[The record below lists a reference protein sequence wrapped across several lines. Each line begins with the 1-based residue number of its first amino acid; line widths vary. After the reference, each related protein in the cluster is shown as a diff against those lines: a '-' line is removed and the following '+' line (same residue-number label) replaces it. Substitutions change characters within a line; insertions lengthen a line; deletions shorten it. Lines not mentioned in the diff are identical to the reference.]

1 MTKLIILLISMWCVT
16 NGMAQTP
23 TYANVDYVGDGN
35 PKHLLD
41 VYIPEGVTKPA
52 KTVVYIHG
60 GAWAKGSKESAFGH
74 CSELYN
80 AKYVIVSINYR
91 LSQDSIFPA
100 QIYDCK
106 TAIRFIKTHAAD
118 YLIDTCNIGVTGTS
132 AGGHLVALLG
142 TSNGVKNLEGHHL
155 GSTKVSSNVHA
166 VADFYGPTNF
176 LEMDGYIP
184 ISCEDPQIHNAPNS
198 RESNLLG
205 CWIKE
210 CPEKVAMANPI
221 TYIDGNEPSFS
232 IYHGDA
238 DCTVACHQSVLL
250 QTALIDKGQD
260 SELTL
265 YPGAGH
271 GGFIDAKVKAKMLL
285 FFNRVLVNKPNN

>member
-1 MTKLIILLISMWCVT
+1 MKKILTLLIASLIVSSIF
-16 NGMAQTP
+16 AQTP
-23 TYANVDYVGDGN
+23 DFKDVDYVGDGDL
-35 PKHLLD
+35 KHLLD
-41 VYIPEGVTKPA
+41 VYIPDGITKPA

-60 GAWAKGSKESAFGH
+60 GAWAKGSKDSPFGF
-74 CSELYN
+74 CSELFKAN
-80 AKYVIVSINYR
+80 YVIVSINYR

-106 TAIRFIKTHAAD
+106 TAIRFIKTHARE
-118 YLIDTCNIGVTGTS
+118 YMIDTCNIGVTGTS

-142 TSNGVKNLEGHHL
+142 TSNGVKSLEGLHL

-184 ISCEDPQIHNAPNS
+184 AFCEDPQIHSAPKS

-205 CWIKE
+205 CWIQE

-221 TYIDGNEPSFS
+221 TYIDGNEPPFS
-232 IYHGDA
+232 IHHGDA
-238 DCTVACHQSVLL
+238 DCTVSCHQSVLL
-250 QTALIDKGQD
+250 QAALIANGQD
-260 SELTL
+260 SELTV

-271 GGFIDAKVKAKMLL
+271 GGFVDETVKKNVLK
-285 FFNRVLVNKPNN
+285 FFNKALVNKH

>member
-1 MTKLIILLISMWCVT
+1 MKGIILSIFAFVLITQS
-16 NGMAQTP
+16 NAQTP
-23 TYANVDYVGDGN
+23 TFSDVDYVGDGN

-41 VYIPEGVTKPA
+41 VYIPKGLTKSS

-60 GAWAKGSKESAFGH
+60 GAWAKGSKEGTMGH
-74 CSELYN
+74 CRELFN
-80 AKYVIVSINYR
+80 ANYIIVGINYR

-106 TAIRFIKTHAAD
+106 TAIRFLKMHASS

-142 TSNGVKNLEGHHL
+142 TSNGEKNLEGLHL
-155 GSTKVSSNVHA
+155 GSTEATSNVHA

-184 ISCEDPQIHNAPNS
+184 VSCQNPQIHNAPKS

-210 CPEKVAMANPI
+210 CPEKVAMANPF
-221 TYIDGNEPSFS
+221 TYINGNEPPFS
-232 IYHGDA
+232 IHHGDS

-250 QTALIDKGQD
+250 QDALVANGQD
-260 SELTL
+260 SELTI

-271 GGFIDAKVKAKMLL
+271 GGFFNDKVAASMLH
-285 FFNRVLVNKPNN
+285 FFDRVLVNTCQ